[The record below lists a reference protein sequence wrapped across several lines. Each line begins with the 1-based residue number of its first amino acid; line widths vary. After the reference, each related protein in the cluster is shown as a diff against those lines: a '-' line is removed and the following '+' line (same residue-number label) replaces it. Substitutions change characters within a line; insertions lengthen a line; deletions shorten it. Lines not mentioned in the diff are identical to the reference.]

1 MPSWCRTVPHI
12 FNSYIYLPKT
22 RCVVCFW
29 AGRLEP
35 FRFELSSQYDV
46 VPQMIIRSP
55 NVRPGEFAIG
65 DAKRLLQQY
74 RGESGRLEAYRRGRL

>member
-74 RGESGRLEAYRRGRL
+74 MG